1 MESGDRSAA
10 CMEEIKAVRSD
21 EETSRRTG
29 QLKSERARCP
39 KNENK
44 KNLKKKFS
52 LLFSTSKTL
61 TRHRLKHKQAFSLSI
76 SKSLNIVGKGLF
88 SSRFIQEVERS

>member
-44 KNLKKKFS
+44 KNFKK
-52 LLFSTSKTL
+52 
-61 TRHRLKHKQAFSLSI
+61 
-76 SKSLNIVGKGLF
+76 
-88 SSRFIQEVERS
+88 

>member
-44 KNLKKKFS
+44 KNKKEVVLSPFFDLQNS
-52 LLFSTSKTL
+52 DASSFKT
-61 TRHRLKHKQAFSLSI
+61 
-76 SKSLNIVGKGLF
+76 
-88 SSRFIQEVERS
+88 